1 MCNYWKCYENT
12 LLQSIAKS
20 EIIVAYES
28 EDFNKNR
35 IVIFHII
42 LNLNLCIITKTK
54 MEGAKMI
61 QYKKIADKSKLQ
73 SIVKRKRKF
82 ILNSSKRK

>member
-42 LNLNLCIITKTK
+42 LGLNLCIITKMK
-54 MEGAKMI
+54 MGDDEMR
-61 QYKKIADKSKLQ
+61 KKKK
-73 SIVKRKRKF
+73 KREKRSWQKGDDLV
-82 ILNSSKRK
+82 I